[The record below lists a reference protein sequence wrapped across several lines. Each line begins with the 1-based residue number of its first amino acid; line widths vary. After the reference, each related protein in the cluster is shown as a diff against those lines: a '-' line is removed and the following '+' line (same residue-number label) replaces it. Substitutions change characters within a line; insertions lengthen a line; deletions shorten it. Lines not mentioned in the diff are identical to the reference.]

1 MSWHFSQA
9 LEEEYLVANCSAGK
23 PSAPSN
29 MTTTPAVSS
38 WPDKMTDAS
47 IPSLSGT
54 MCEPSMESHGVDWW
68 TSSLADSRAKTSAW
82 QGQAKDLMAQKA
94 DSGKRWPASLAK
106 WDHASYSWKT
116 RQLLLFSGE
125 PESLETLP
133 RWGMMRGGELWADA
147 TPALPTIES
156 AYGSWPTLS
165 ANEARNGWQDR
176 TGATKGKQE
185 SLTTVLQR
193 EMGRKTGE
201 EWTGGHLNPAW
212 AEWFMGWPI
221 GHTDCDA
228 PATDRFRQW
237 CASHGISSDRP

>member
-1 MSWHFSQA
+1 MSWHYSQA
-9 LEEEYLVANCSAGK
+9 LVAEYSAA
-23 PSAPSN
+23 SSADSARCAPSN
-29 MTTTPAVSS
+29 TTTTPAVSS

-47 IPSLSGT
+47 IPSRSGT
-54 MCEPSMESHGVDWW
+54 MCEPSMASRGVDWW
-68 TSSLADSRAKTSAW
+68 TSSLAASRAKTSAW
-82 QGQAKDLMAQKA
+82 QGQAKDLMERKA
-94 DSGKRWPASLAK
+94 DSGGKWQGSLAK
-106 WDHASYSWKT
+106 WDRASCSWKT

-133 RWGMMRGGELWADA
+133 RWGMMRDGELWAVA

-156 AYGSWPTLS
+156 ACGSWPTLS

-228 PATDRFRQW
+228 SATDKFRLW
-237 CASHGISSDRP
+237 CLSHGIS